1 MWKDVEFYIMKLYF
15 EEGPPLIEVLL
26 TGVGESGKYVFR
38 LFNYFNEMWTWYRS
52 PTLDKEDND
61 DNVGEGGIMMTM

>member
-38 LFNYFNEMWTWYRS
+38 LFNHSDQMRT
-52 PTLDKEDND
+52 
-61 DNVGEGGIMMTM
+61 